1 MEPTRAMAPQGGYC
15 SRRHGEKVDTHPPP
29 SFTEAFGWGEGCFS
43 PESAELTLTTPFE
56 VSANENEA

>member
-29 SFTEAFGWGEGCFS
+29 FSPKHLGEGRGAS
-43 PESAELTLTTPFE
+43 PLRLQSSLQTTPFDAL
-56 VSANENEA
+56 SQ

>member
-29 SFTEAFGWGEGCFS
+29 LFTEAFGGGKGCFS
-43 PESAELTLTTPFE
+43 PEIAELIANHPF
-56 VSANENEA
+56 